1 MGPEADASGP
11 TSHIADKCLE
21 RKDQEIY
28 TTSMVTRSD
37 KLAMIGPSLADLV
50 LEIFC
55 FAASPSFRGVATLVS
70 KARQAVKDA
79 GSSSPELAKDHS
91 DLGKHI
97 TDVLTIKVKAARQ
110 QRLDLGVDVSL
121 LTQAETA
128 VAALI
133 STDAEQDLV
142 VLSAVRDP
150 AGFENYLR
158 TRAAKYR
165 QQIEEQAEPY
175 FDALVRAVAAA
186 YVEIAPWSYSFAI
199 IALKSLLGECTDIK
213 EQLNAS
219 QIENRQLFSQILQL
233 LQSLTEAIENLSK
246 PSHTERVNFGSRP
259 DVAADD
265 LFVARCEQEQLNSLI
280 ADPTRRRTVLVG
292 MRGCGKTQLASAL
305 AQQCEDAHW
314 SLVAWL
320 NAGLPEFITSDLVEL
335 ARELKIDTSDQPAP
349 ETIIRR
355 LFTRLKSADPSDR
368 LIVFDNVEDIN
379 HLMGLIPSGDGVRVV
394 ATTTN
399 KVGWEDQ
406 GWNSIKVGVFDR
418 NTSIEYLLT
427 VTKSD
432 DHDAAD
438 ALAQRL
444 GDLPLA
450 IAQAAATAR
459 HKDLSLARYLKR
471 LKSRG
476 EELVIRPIPGDEYT
490 DDVATV
496 LRMAVEAAVDS
507 MKNGTKQM
515 ARRQLGALA
524 LLAESG
530 VPTRWLDPTVEQLD
544 DDESPDTQRDTD
556 EDAHDAL
563 TELIHRSIVQQT
575 ARDRSK
581 TTIHRLQAQVLR
593 NSWNNNELDDAR
605 AAATGLLGSVNISRY
620 PSNDTK
626 ARRQEALDLVDQ
638 LRSIGTQE
646 HSQVLFE
653 SPHTSEALFQTFSH
667 ASDLGLPYE
676 ALTLDVAVDALAG
689 MLGPDHPD
697 TFTSRNNLAYA
708 YQSAGRLTEAITLYE
723 QVLPDR
729 IRVLGEDHP
738 DTFTSRNNLAY
749 AYQSAGRLGEAVILY
764 EKLFSDR
771 TRILGPNHRDTLASC
786 NNLAYAFESAGRLTD
801 AIALY
806 EDLLVNSVRIL
817 GPDHDEAFLS
827 RINLAGAYM
836 SAGFL
841 TKAIPLYEEALADSV
856 RILGPNH
863 HATLLSRTD
872 LAGAYMS
879 AGRLAEAITLYQ
891 EVHTE
896 TKRIRGLINP
906 VSYASS
912 WRLQKAYKA
921 TDRLSETFPL
931 FEEIHTDRTFI
942 LGPIDHIRL
951 VSRNNLTTIN
961 TSAGRLRDL
970 IPMFE
975 KVLLDRQQ
983 RGLGPDHPDTL
994 VLRNNLAYVYK
1005 SAGFLEDAI
1014 TLYEQVLADSTRVLG
1029 ENHPQTLA
1037 SRNNL
1042 TYTYRF
1048 AGHIVKAINLY
1059 EETIV
1064 DSTRILGPDHPQ
1076 TLASRNNLAGAYA
1089 SVGRL
1094 TEAIALY
1101 EQVHTD
1107 STRVLGEDHPH
1118 TLTSRNNLA
1127 GAYLSAGRLQEAIAL
1142 YEQVHTDSTR
1152 VLGEDHPHTLTS
1164 RNNLA
1169 YAYESAGRLQEAI
1182 GLFERLLGG
1191 CLRILGPDHPLTAT
1205 VRKSLEAARREL
1217 AEREESSPTEERG
1230 AQD

>member
-97 TDVLTIKVKAARQ
+97 TDVLTIKVKEARQ

-158 TRAAKYR
+158 SRAAKYR

-186 YVEIAPWSYSFAI
+186 YVEIAPWSYSFVV

-219 QIENRQLFSQILQL
+219 QIDNRQLFSQILQL

-265 LFVARCEQEQLNSLI
+265 QFVARCEQEQLNSLI

-292 MRGCGKTQLASAL
+292 MRGCGKTQLAASL
-305 AQQCEDAHW
+305 AEQCEEANW
-314 SLVAWL
+314 NLVAWL

-418 NTSIEYLLT
+418 NTSIDYLLT
-427 VTKSD
+427 VTNSD
-432 DHDAAD
+432 DRDAAD
-438 ALAQRL
+438 ALAERL

-450 IAQAAATAR
+450 VAQAAATAR

-530 VPTRWLDPTVEQLD
+530 VPTRWLAPTKEQSGD
-544 DDESPDTQRDTD
+544 QQNEGAEHSAD

-563 TELIHRSIVQQT
+563 TELISRSIVQQT

-593 NSWNNNELDDAR
+593 NSWKDKEREQAYESATNFL
-605 AAATGLLGSVNISRY
+605 AAVDIETLPKNATDSLR
-620 PSNDTK
+620 TET
-626 ARRQEALDLVDQ
+626 RDLIEQ
-638 LRSIGTQE
+638 LRFIGEHEYSRVMLNTGQIRSI
-646 HSQVLFE
+646 LKL
-653 SPHTSEALFQTFSH
+653 ALVH
-667 ASDLGLPYE
+667 ARECGLVI
-676 ALTLDVAVDALAG
+676 L
-689 MLGPDHPD
+689 
-697 TFTSRNNLAYA
+697 
-708 YQSAGRLTEAITLYE
+708 AITL
-723 QVLPDR
+723 QNTVD
-729 IRVLGEDHP
+729 
-738 DTFTSRNNLAY
+738 
-749 AYQSAGRLGEAVILY
+749 AV
-764 EKLFSDR
+764 EE
-771 TRILGPNHRDTLASC
+771 ILGTHHSDVLELQN
-786 NNLAYAFESAGRLTD
+786 E
-801 AIALY
+801 
-806 EDLLVNSVRIL
+806 
-817 GPDHDEAFLS
+817 
-827 RINLAGAYM
+827 LAGAYRA
-836 SAGFL
+836 AGS
-841 TKAIPLYEEALADSV
+841 Y
-856 RILGPNH
+856 
-863 HATLLSRTD
+863 
-872 LAGAYMS
+872 
-879 AGRLAEAITLYQ
+879 AEAIAIY
-891 EVHTE
+891 
-896 TKRIRGLINP
+896 R
-906 VSYASS
+906 
-912 WRLQKAYKA
+912 
-921 TDRLSETFPL
+921 
-931 FEEIHTDRTFI
+931 
-942 LGPIDHIRL
+942 
-951 VSRNNLTTIN
+951 
-961 TSAGRLRDL
+961 
-970 IPMFE
+970 
-975 KVLLDRQQ
+975 KVVAER
-983 RGLGPDHPDTL
+983 TL
-994 VLRNNLAYVYK
+994 VLGEEHA
-1005 SAGFLEDAI
+1005 D
-1014 TLYEQVLADSTRVLG
+1014 TLSSLSSFAAALK
-1029 ENHPQTLA
+1029 A
-1037 SRNNL
+1037 S
-1042 TYTYRF
+1042 
-1048 AGHIVKAINLY
+1048 G
-1059 EETIV
+1059 
-1064 DSTRILGPDHPQ
+1064 D
-1076 TLASRNNLAGAYA
+1076 
-1089 SVGRL
+1089 L
-1094 TEAIALY
+1094 TEATKIY
-1101 EQVHTD
+1101 QQVLD
-1107 STRVLGEDHPH
+1107 DRTRLLGKDHPK

-1127 GAYLSAGRLQEAIAL
+1127 AALKAAGQLTEAIAL
-1142 YEQVHTDSTR
+1142 HEQTLAGRKR
-1152 VLGEDHPHTLTS
+1152 VLGRDHPKTLMSQDKLAEVYQSVGDLTKAISLREELFTS
-1164 RNNLA
+1164 
-1169 YAYESAGRLQEAI
+1169 Y
-1182 GLFERLLGG
+1182 
-1191 CLRILGPDHPLTAT
+1191 LRAFGSDHPWTVTAGE
-1205 VRKSLEAARREL
+1205 KLEAARREL
-1217 AEREESSPTEERG
+1217 AQRNNDSHTDGRG
-1230 AQD
+1230 IQV

>member
-1 MGPEADASGP
+1 
-11 TSHIADKCLE
+11 
-21 RKDQEIY
+21 
-28 TTSMVTRSD
+28 MVTRSD

-186 YVEIAPWSYSFAI
+186 YVEIAPWSDSFVI

-219 QIENRQLFSQILQL
+219 QIENRQLFSQILQI
-233 LQSLTEAIENLSK
+233 LQSLTEAIEDLNK
-246 PSHTERVNFGSRP
+246 PSCTEGVNFGSRP
-259 DVAADD
+259 DVVAGDR
-265 LFVARCEQEQLNSLI
+265 FVERDEQEQLAALI
-280 ADPTRRRTVLVG
+280 TDPKRHRTVLLG
-292 MRGCGKTQLASAL
+292 MRGCGKTQLTASL
-305 AQQCEDAHW
+305 AKQCEDANW
-314 SLVAWL
+314 NLVAWI
-320 NAGLPEFITSDLVEL
+320 NAVSPDTIQSDLVEL
-335 ARELKIDTSDQPAP
+335 AKRLKIDTSDQPAQDV
-349 ETIIRR
+349 IVRR
-355 LFTRLKSADPSDR
+355 CLDHLKSAAPTDR

-379 HLMGLIPSGDGVRVV
+379 HLTGLIPSGDGVRVV
-394 ATTTN
+394 TTTTN

-418 NTSIEYLLT
+418 SESLNYLLT
-427 VTKSD
+427 VTRSD

-438 ALAQRL
+438 ALAERL

-459 HKDLSLARYLKR
+459 HNDLSLARYLKR

-507 MKNGTKQM
+507 MENGTKQM

-676 ALTLDVAVDALAG
+676 ALTLDVAVDALSG
-689 MLGPDHPD
+689 LLGPDHPD
-697 TFTSRNNLAYA
+697 TLASRNNLAGAYRAAGRLTEAITLYEQVTKDCARILGEDHPNTLTSRNNLAGA
-708 YQSAGRLTEAITLYE
+708 YHAAGRLTEAITLYE

-729 IRVLGEDHP
+729 TRVLGEDHPDTLASRNNLAYAYASAGRLTEAITLYEQVLHDRIRVLGEDHP
-738 DTFTSRNNLAY
+738 D
-749 AYQSAGRLGEAVILY
+749 
-764 EKLFSDR
+764 
-771 TRILGPNHRDTLASC
+771 
-786 NNLAYAFESAGRLTD
+786 
-801 AIALY
+801 
-806 EDLLVNSVRIL
+806 
-817 GPDHDEAFLS
+817 
-827 RINLAGAYM
+827 
-836 SAGFL
+836 
-841 TKAIPLYEEALADSV
+841 
-856 RILGPNH
+856 
-863 HATLLSRTD
+863 
-872 LAGAYMS
+872 
-879 AGRLAEAITLYQ
+879 
-891 EVHTE
+891 
-896 TKRIRGLINP
+896 
-906 VSYASS
+906 
-912 WRLQKAYKA
+912 
-921 TDRLSETFPL
+921 
-931 FEEIHTDRTFI
+931 
-942 LGPIDHIRL
+942 
-951 VSRNNLTTIN
+951 
-961 TSAGRLRDL
+961 
-970 IPMFE
+970 
-975 KVLLDRQQ
+975 
-983 RGLGPDHPDTL
+983 
-994 VLRNNLAYVYK
+994 
-1005 SAGFLEDAI
+1005 
-1014 TLYEQVLADSTRVLG
+1014 
-1029 ENHPQTLA
+1029 
-1037 SRNNL
+1037 
-1042 TYTYRF
+1042 
-1048 AGHIVKAINLY
+1048 
-1059 EETIV
+1059 
-1064 DSTRILGPDHPQ
+1064 
-1076 TLASRNNLAGAYA
+1076 
-1089 SVGRL
+1089 
-1094 TEAIALY
+1094 
-1101 EQVHTD
+1101 
-1107 STRVLGEDHPH
+1107 
-1118 TLTSRNNLA
+1118 
-1127 GAYLSAGRLQEAIAL
+1127 
-1142 YEQVHTDSTR
+1142 
-1152 VLGEDHPHTLTS
+1152 TLTS

-1169 YAYESAGRLQEAI
+1169 YAYESAGRLTEAI
-1182 GLFERLLGG
+1182 TLYEQVTKD
-1191 CLRILGPDHPLTAT
+1191 CARILGEDHPLTKT
-1205 VRKSLEAARREL
+1205 VRENLEAAQHEL
-1217 AEREESSPTEERG
+1217 AQQKGESSTEESA

>member
-1 MGPEADASGP
+1 MSTNRNVANLSITVVKTLVKMAGFGFAADMIDGAQECLNLLADIKNDALGDPNAEMIRGLNGAVKSELDAIENALNQNGMSRKQIKQAVAQLSDAARQTIKDLAEDDDALIRAVQQPERFAQELRAHAAPLPDLSGDEMQAHYE
-11 TSHIADKCLE
+11 TILDQIAE
-21 RKDQEIY
+21 EFH
-28 TTSMVTRSD
+28 T
-37 KLAMIGPSLADLV
+37 LAPWSPNFDRVALADLLRCFPALTDQV
-50 LEIFC
+50 AQLERTMNVRFDNVDEGQRKI
-55 FAASPSFRGVATLVS
+55 
-70 KARQAVKDA
+70 
-79 GSSSPELAKDHS
+79 
-91 DLGKHI
+91 
-97 TDVLTIKVKAARQ
+97 IK
-110 QRLDLGVDVSL
+110 L
-121 LTQAETA
+121 LETRPA
-128 VAALI
+128 VAI
-133 STDAEQDLV
+133 KPVVFGSRPEVVTDDRFV
-142 VLSAVRDP
+142 KRD
-150 AGFENYLR
+150 EH
-158 TRAAKYR
+158 
-165 QQIEEQAEPY
+165 
-175 FDALVRAVAAA
+175 
-186 YVEIAPWSYSFAI
+186 
-199 IALKSLLGECTDIK
+199 
-213 EQLNAS
+213 EQLNA
-219 QIENRQLFSQILQL
+219 LV
-233 LQSLTEAIENLSK
+233 TD
-246 PSHTERVNFGSRP
+246 T
-259 DVAADD
+259 
-265 LFVARCEQEQLNSLI
+265 
-280 ADPTRRRTVLVG
+280 TTRRTVLVG
-292 MRGCGKTQLASAL
+292 MRGCGKTQLAAAL
-305 AQQCEDAHW
+305 AIKCEEAKW
-314 SLVAWL
+314 NLVAWI
-320 NAGLPEFITSDLVEL
+320 NAVSPDTIQSDLVEL
-335 ARELKIDTSDQPAP
+335 AKRLKIDTSDQPAQDV
-349 ETIIRR
+349 IVRR
-355 LFTRLKSADPSDR
+355 CLGHLGNAPAADR

-379 HLMGLIPSGDGVRVV
+379 HLTGLIPSGDGVRVV

-438 ALAQRL
+438 ALAERL

-496 LRMAVEAAVDS
+496 LWMAVEAAVDS

-530 VPTRWLDPTVEQLD
+530 VPTRWLAPTKEQSGD
-544 DDESPDTQRDTD
+544 QQNEGAEHSAD

-563 TELIHRSIVQQT
+563 TELISRSIVQQT

-605 AAATGLLGSVNISRY
+605 AAATSLLGSVNISRY

-653 SPHTSEALFQTFSH
+653 SPQISEALFQAFSH

-676 ALTLDVAVDALAG
+676 ALTLNVAVDALEG
-689 MLGPDHPD
+689 LLGPDHPD
-697 TFTSRNNLAYA
+697 TLASRHNLAYA
-708 YQSAGRLTEAITLYE
+708 YQSAGRLGEAVILYE
-723 QVLPDR
+723 KLFSDR
-729 IRVLGEDHP
+729 TRVLGEDHP

-786 NNLAYAFESAGRLTD
+786 NNLAYAYESAGRLTD

-983 RGLGPDHPDTL
+983 RVLGPDHPDTL

-1037 SRNNL
+1037 SRINL

-1107 STRVLGEDHPH
+1107 STRVLGGDHPH

-1127 GAYLSAGRLQEAIAL
+1127 GAYLSAGRLTEAIAL

-1182 GLFERLLGG
+1182 GLFDRLLGG

>member
-21 RKDQEIY
+21 SKDQEIY

-186 YVEIAPWSYSFAI
+186 YVEIAPWSYSFVI

-708 YQSAGRLTEAITLYE
+708 YQSAGRL
-723 QVLPDR
+723 
-729 IRVLGEDHP
+729 
-738 DTFTSRNNLAY
+738 
-749 AYQSAGRLGEAVILY
+749 GEAVILY

-975 KVLLDRQQ
+975 EVLLDRQQ

-1127 GAYLSAGRLQEAIAL
+1127 
-1142 YEQVHTDSTR
+1142 
-1152 VLGEDHPHTLTS
+1152 
-1164 RNNLA
+1164 

>member
-708 YQSAGRLTEAITLYE
+708 YQSAGRL
-723 QVLPDR
+723 
-729 IRVLGEDHP
+729 
-738 DTFTSRNNLAY
+738 
-749 AYQSAGRLGEAVILY
+749 GEAVILY

-1127 GAYLSAGRLQEAIAL
+1127 
-1142 YEQVHTDSTR
+1142 
-1152 VLGEDHPHTLTS
+1152 
-1164 RNNLA
+1164 